1 MNGIEVFEKGYIA
14 RLTIPTDPIGATRR
28 QVLEHSARTAVTAVA
43 SMLAARVLK
52 LPQTY
57 WAPITTMV
65 IHAVISWC
73 NTRSVVATF
82 CWNGS
87 WSGGWR
93 LGRKSFQDLYTR
105 IRCQRFPVGTIFRW
119 TTSGSK
125 RVSIRGRYAGN
136 RVARSTSRVCVARCL
151 SSIRR
156 SVDRNCSGAG
166 DDCSVARE

>member
-93 LGRKSFQDLYTR
+93 LGRKSFQDLYPYSLPAFSCWDYFSLDYER
-105 IRCQRFPVGTIFRW
+105 IE
-119 TTSGSK
+119 
-125 RVSIRGRYAGN
+125 
-136 RVARSTSRVCVARCL
+136 AR
-151 SSIRR
+151 I
-156 SVDRNCSGAG
+156 DSGALRWQSC
-166 DDCSVARE
+166 CSIHE